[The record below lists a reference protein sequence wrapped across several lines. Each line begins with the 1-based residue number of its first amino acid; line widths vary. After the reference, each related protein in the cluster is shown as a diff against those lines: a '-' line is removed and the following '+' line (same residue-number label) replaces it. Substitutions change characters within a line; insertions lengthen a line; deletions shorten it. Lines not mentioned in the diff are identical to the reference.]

1 MYADKIRPYT
11 HDVRMHAERAL
22 TLIAEARA
30 AAPMATPSFTASSG
44 GAVVYN
50 AANAY
55 PSNPTSLRETDAI
68 DAMELG
74 ARRMD
79 FIGLK
84 FQLAEEMELAYQR
97 AYAGQGRRTA

>member
-1 MYADKIRPYT
+1 MLRL
-11 HDVRMHAERAL
+11 HAERAL
-22 TLIAEARA
+22 TLIAQARA
-30 AAPMATPSFTASSG
+30 AAPAGGAELSASGG

-55 PSNPTSLRETDAI
+55 PSSPTTLRETDAI

-84 FQLAEEMELAYQR
+84 FQLAEEMESRISGHMRGR
-97 AYAGQGRRTA
+97 ARRTR